1 MPLFPSLAEMS
12 SINELIEQ
20 LESAEELD
28 QLATAR
34 FLYEK
39 ILVEDEA
46 DENYA
51 ATLMYVA
58 NLVDLG
64 DLNHA
69 EATLARIEEDIPG
82 DLRAAFLSQRGD
94 LQSHRG
100 NYPDAE
106 KDYREANK
114 IDSNEG
120 EYLVFAAQAAF
131 QQGEVARAEYLIR
144 EAIAVGGEVLDE
156 AYGNLAGYLVAQ
168 QRYQEA
174 KLCYEKVLSLDSQ
187 NDHAREWI
195 SDLDRVLKLQV

>member
-1 MPLFPSLAEMS
+1 MS
-12 SINELIEQ
+12 SINDLLEL
-20 LESAEELD
+20 LDDAEELD

-34 FLYEK
+34 HLYEK
-39 ILVEDEA
+39 ILVKDEA

-69 EATLARIEEDIPG
+69 EATLARIEEEIPE
-82 DLRAAFLSQRGD
+82 DLSAAFLSQRGD

-100 NYPDAE
+100 NYAEAE

-144 EAIAVGGEVLDE
+144 EAIAIGGEVLDE

-168 QRYQEA
+168 KRYQEA
-174 KLCYEKVLSLDSQ
+174 KVCYEKVVSLDTD

-195 SDLDRVLKLQV
+195 EDLNKVLKLQA